1 MESTISIGSCLI
13 TKINYKQKDYIMIT
27 NDQMIMQTLDNISN
41 LNDQIQIHLNILSNL
56 DLIGPNALEIHDQV
70 TSISQ
75 GHNSIQTGTTN
86 AISIIDPIIME
97 DDNE

>member
-1 MESTISIGSCLI
+1 
-13 TKINYKQKDYIMIT
+13 MIT
-27 NDQMIMQTLDNISN
+27 NDQMIIQTLDNISN

-75 GHNSIQTGTTN
+75 GHNSIQSGVIN
-86 AISIIDPIIME
+86 AINILDPIITE
-97 DDNE
+97 DE

>member
-1 MESTISIGSCLI
+1 
-13 TKINYKQKDYIMIT
+13 MIT
-27 NDQMIMQTLDNISN
+27 NDQMIHQTLDNIVS
-41 LNDQIQIHLNILSNL
+41 LNNQIEIHLNILSNL

-75 GHNSIQTGTTN
+75 GFNSIQTGTTN

-97 DDNE
+97 DNIDE

>member
-1 MESTISIGSCLI
+1 
-13 TKINYKQKDYIMIT
+13 MIT
-27 NDQMIMQTLDNISN
+27 NDQMIHQTLDNIVS
-41 LNDQIQIHLNILSNL
+41 LNNQIEIHLNILSNL

-97 DDNE
+97 DNIDE

>member
-1 MESTISIGSCLI
+1 
-13 TKINYKQKDYIMIT
+13 MIT
-27 NDQMIMQTLDNISN
+27 NDQMIIQTLDNISN

-97 DDNE
+97 DDNNE

>member
-1 MESTISIGSCLI
+1 M
-13 TKINYKQKDYIMIT
+13 YKNNNKKERYIMIT

-41 LNDQIQIHLNILSNL
+41 LNNQIELHLNVLSNL

-75 GHNSIQTGTTN
+75 GHTSIQTGTTN
-86 AISIIDPIIME
+86 AISIIDPIITE
-97 DDNE
+97 DE

>member
-1 MESTISIGSCLI
+1 
-13 TKINYKQKDYIMIT
+13 MIT
-27 NDQMIMQTLDNISN
+27 NDQMIMQTLDNIVS
-41 LNDQIQIHLNILSNL
+41 LNNQIQLHLNILSNL

-86 AISIIDPIIME
+86 AISIIDPIITE
-97 DDNE
+97 NE

>member
-1 MESTISIGSCLI
+1 MLELFPEIVYYIRII
-13 TKINYKQKDYIMIT
+13 TKKKDYIMIT

-41 LNDQIQIHLNILSNL
+41 LNNQIQIHLNILSNL

-86 AISIIDPIIME
+86 AISIIDPIITE
-97 DDNE
+97 DA

>member
-1 MESTISIGSCLI
+1 
-13 TKINYKQKDYIMIT
+13 MIT
-27 NDQMIMQTLDNISN
+27 NDQMIMQTLDNIVS
-41 LNDQIQIHLNILSNL
+41 LNNQIQLHLNILSNL

-75 GHNSIQTGTTN
+75 GHNSIRTGTTN

-97 DDNE
+97 DDNNE